1 MIHGGEIY
9 DKNIELDFSVNL
21 NPVPC
26 PEAVLEAIGAAA
38 SHVREYPDLS
48 QGAFR
53 QAVASAENKLSGGDF
68 VTPENVLGGNGAS
81 ELILGIIR
89 LIKPRKVLLPTP
101 CFYGYFHG
109 IRSFGD
115 ITEVRYL
122 LKEERGFALEEDFIE
137 LIDASVD
144 LVILGNPN
152 NPNGRAISPILLKK
166 IVEKCKETGTALLVD
181 ECFLHLSNGGESAVR
196 YLDGYD
202 RVFVVNAYTKLFS
215 IPGVRVGYVL
225 AAGERIRELKGV
237 LPEWNMSVFAQSAG
251 VSCAETILRTD
262 FVERSRSEI
271 KSMRCRMEGNFRELG
286 ITIYPSDTNFLL
298 VRSGKNLYDLFLN
311 RGILIRDCGNYE
323 GLGKGYYRIAVKDE
337 KSYER
342 MKECFCFLT

>member
-1 MIHGGEIY
+1 
-9 DKNIELDFSVNL
+9 
-21 NPVPC
+21 
-26 PEAVLEAIGAAA
+26 
-38 SHVREYPDLS
+38 YPDLS

-53 QAVASAENKLSGGDF
+53 QAAASAENKLSGGAF

-81 ELILGIIR
+81 ELIMGIIR
-89 LIKPRKVLLPTP
+89 LINPKKVLLPTP

-115 ITEVRYL
+115 ITEVKYPLR
-122 LKEERGFALEEDFIE
+122 EEEGFALREDF
-137 LIDASVD
+137 LGAIDENVD

-152 NPNGRAISPILLKK
+152 NPNGRVIPPVLLKK

-181 ECFLHLSNGGESAVR
+181 ECFLHLSNGGESAVK
-196 YLDGYD
+196 YLNSYD

-251 VSCAETILRTD
+251 VSCAETILLTD
-262 FVERSRSEI
+262 FVEMSVAEI
-271 KSMRCRMEGNFRELG
+271 KALRGRMEQDFRDLG
-286 ITIYPSDTNFLL
+286 ITVYPSDTNFLL
-298 VRSGKNLYDLFLN
+298 VRSPKNLYHLFLN
-311 RGILIRDCGNYE
+311 REILIRDCGNFE
-323 GLGKGYYRIAVKDE
+323 GLGEGWYRIAVKDE

-342 MKECFCFLT
+342 MKDCFCFLT